1 MPEAPTATVAGTGES
16 APAGKTF
23 TAKELKKVF
32 RPRFREEPETY
43 YPKAVFEEFGYTRA
57 ICPKCG
63 SLYWRRTE
71 ARTTCGDSSCEGR
84 YSFIGDEA
92 LHLQLPE
99 DASARSRE
107 LNNVP
112 QGEWTIPKVWASFVE
127 AFTHTTP
134 PHTVVGRYPVVARW
148 RDDCEFTAAGI
159 QCYQPFCVT
168 GEVAPPAN
176 PLIQPQ
182 FCMRFNDLDSIGL
195 SGRHY
200 SGFTMLGIQ
209 VFNTREKYVY
219 WKDDIIRNNLRWL
232 RSMGI
237 DLDEVTLIADVWA
250 GGGNLGACVEYFIR
264 GLEVGNMVFM
274 EFKAFPD
281 GTLEK
286 LPVQVIDVGIGLER
300 IPWLLNGT
308 VTSYLTA
315 FPSALEE
322 FCSLTGFDRSLLTSD
337 AWKAFGKY
345 SCLLNIDEVDDIDET
360 WALIGRKTGF
370 SADQMRQS
378 IEPVRDAYIFLDHL
392 RTLMVAIQDGALPSN
407 VGGGSNLRN
416 VLRRAFHVSAERGWF
431 QSMGGI
437 SGMMRIIDAHRR
449 DLEALHGPGSFPP
462 FRPLRD
468 VLEIEYQRWSTTD
481 KDARAKL
488 EKLQK
493 KRGGKLQI
501 GDWVTVVTTYGL
513 DADQVSEIIGEPVP
527 QDLYCKIAEQQERN
541 QVKQAAAQ
549 LYDVVSIQP
558 TDCLYYSQP
567 GGEFMFSCEGS
578 KLVKVLENKEDG
590 NKRNLVILDRTVLY
604 PTSGGQ
610 QSDSGTLEVVFDDSS
625 RKKFKIVEGRKVGPC
640 VFHVIEGEISEA
652 EEFHAATVSVAIDRR
667 IRSQLMC
674 HHTAAHIIHAAAGRV
689 LGPHVWQAGA
699 KKTVEGATLDITH
712 YRGLRFEE
720 EREIEKEA
728 NRIVRAC
735 VPITKQSLD
744 KAVAEKEYG
753 FGLYQGGVV
762 PGSSVRC
769 VVIGGDAGD
778 AGGSTTSECAFSG
791 ARAAHSVQASPG
803 LVDAEACCGTH
814 LDNTGRVGLI
824 RIVKSNRISDG
835 VVRLYF
841 LAGDRALDYTA
852 EQTGILNS
860 QMTLWGVEQDKIL
873 ATGEKFFSGWKQLS
887 NTVKTLT
894 QSLLEARVNEARLQ
908 ALAEPAGQAKQRFIS
923 FSVIDDSPTSYLT
936 AVPELVKKQLLQL
949 DGSLLCDL
957 AFVGEGFLLCVS
969 ADAQKLAALQEHVRG
984 LCPGATC
991 KQMPMKLGAEKKKGA
1006 QGKKRGG
1013 AAAGAGTGQPGGAGE
1028 PGGATPTSQVAQDTP
1043 VAVPQQLMIAGVDS
1057 RHKAAV
1063 LSWMQERQ

>member
-1 MPEAPTATVAGTGES
+1 MPDAPAATPAADLSGPAPSGGA

-32 RPRFREEPETY
+32 RPRFQQEPETY

-57 ICPKCG
+57 VCPKCG

-92 LHLQLPE
+92 LRLSPPA
-99 DASARSRE
+99 DASERSRE

-112 QGEWTIPKVWASFVE
+112 KGEWTIPKVWASFVE
-127 AFTHTTP
+127 SFTHTTP
-134 PHTVVGRYPVVARW
+134 AHTVVGRYPVVARW

-168 GEVAPPAN
+168 GEVDPPAN

-209 VFNTREKYVY
+209 VFNTPEKYVY
-219 WKDDIIRNNLRWL
+219 WKDDIIRNNLTWL

-300 IPWLLNGT
+300 IPWLLNGS

-315 FPSALEE
+315 FPLALEE
-322 FCSLTGFDRSLLTSD
+322 FCSLTSFDRSLLTGD
-337 AWKAFGKY
+337 AWKAFGTY
-345 SCLLNIDEVDDIDET
+345 SCLLNIDEVDDIDAT
-360 WALIGRKTGF
+360 WALIGQKTGF
-370 SADQMRQS
+370 SAEEMKGC

-431 QSMGGI
+431 QAMGGI
-437 SGMMRIIDAHRR
+437 DGMMRIIDAHRR
-449 DLEALHGPGSFPP
+449 DLEALHGQGSFPP

-468 VLEIEYQRWSTTD
+468 VLDIEYQRWSTTD

-488 EKLQK
+488 EKLAK

-501 GDWVTVVTTYGL
+501 EDWVTVVTTYGL
-513 DADQVSEIIGEPVP
+513 DADQVSEIVGEPVP

-549 LYDVVSIQP
+549 LYDVVDLPP

-567 GGEFMFSCEGS
+567 RGEFLLSCEGS
-578 KLVKVLENKEDG
+578 KVVKVFANKEDSG
-590 NKRNLVILDRTVLY
+590 KRNLVVLDRTVLY

-610 QSDSGTLEVVFDDSS
+610 QSDSGEMLIVFQDGSS
-625 RKKFKIVEGRKVGPC
+625 RAIKIVEGRKVGPC
-640 VFHVIEGEISEA
+640 VFHLLDGELSEA
-652 EEFHAATVSVAIDRR
+652 EEARISSVSVQVDEKV
-667 IRSQLMC
+667 RSQLMC

-753 FGLYQGGVV
+753 FSLYQGGVV

-769 VVIGGDAGD
+769 VVIGGRGD
-778 AGGSTTSECAFSG
+778 EPATSGGDTTSECACSG
-791 ARAAHSVQASPG
+791 ARAAHSVLASPG

-835 VVRLYF
+835 VVRVYF

-873 ATGEKFFSGWKQLS
+873 ATGEKFFTGWKQLS
-887 NTVKTLT
+887 NTTKTLT
-894 QSLLEARVNEARLQ
+894 QSLLESRVEAARLQ
-908 ALAEPAGQAKQRFIS
+908 ALAGAQGPSPRFVS
-923 FSVIDDSPTSYLT
+923 FSVIDDAPTSYLT
-936 AVPELVKKQLLQL
+936 AVPELVKKHLLK
-949 DGSLLCDL
+949 DGALLCDL
-957 AFVGEGFLLCVS
+957 GFVGEGFLFCVS
-969 ADAQKLAALQEHVRG
+969 ADAQKLEELHKFVQEACPRAAV
-984 LCPGATC
+984 
-991 KQMPMKLGAEKKKGA
+991 KKMPMKLGAEKKKAA
-1006 QGKKRGG
+1006 QGKKKADAASGAEP
-1013 AAAGAGTGQPGGAGE
+1013 AAA
-1028 PGGATPTSQVAQDTP
+1028 P
-1043 VAVPQQLMIAGVDS
+1043 VEAPQQLMVTGLEPK
-1057 RHKAAV
+1057 HKAAV
-1063 LSWMQERQ
+1063 LSWMQAEK